1 MSDRARPQ
9 SHHFGLN
16 TAVIAARVAALGISE
31 RDFGIDTGL
40 RLADIEAGLPPR
52 AITLEHLARLA
63 DLLELD
69 PTELLTIPGH
79 PEQTSTAPETTDTPT
94 ARGEPSRDDAAT
106 VYATLTLFGR
116 FTPDELATSLD
127 WSTRRLDK
135 ALRILT
141 ERLATQPVQL
151 TVDDEVCEAL
161 AITARPGGLPGTLA
175 DRLEATRLAR
185 HPLTEGEA
193 RTMLTLIGD
202 EIDPDVDER
211 DLQAREWRWLPTQF
225 RSARHARLA
234 HRGLATPIPNS
245 GWVTPPTVHPD
256 VLFALDLAPS
266 PAQAS
271 PTAPSGRRRRRPRGW

>member
-1 MSDRARPQ
+1 MSARARPQ
-9 SHHFGLN
+9 SHRFGLN
-16 TAVIAARVAALGISE
+16 YPVIAARVAALEISE

-40 RLADIEAGLPPR
+40 RLGDIEGGLPPR

-69 PTELLTIPGH
+69 PTELLTIPAH
-79 PEQTSTAPETTDTPT
+79 PEPVSPASETTDAPA
-94 ARGEPSRDDAAT
+94 ARGEPGGDDAAM
-106 VYATLTLFGR
+106 VYAILTLCGR
-116 FTPDELATSLD
+116 FTPDELTTSLG
-127 WSTRRLDK
+127 WSARRLDK

-161 AITARPGGLPGTLA
+161 AITARYGVLPGTLA
-175 DRLEATRLAR
+175 DRLEATGLAR

-193 RTMLTLIGD
+193 RTMLTLVGD
-202 EIDPDVDER
+202 EIDPDVAER
-211 DLQAREWRWLPTQF
+211 DLQAREWRWLPTRF

-234 HRGLATPIPNS
+234 HRGLAAPLPNS
-245 GWVTPPTVHPD
+245 GWVAPPTVHPD

-266 PAQAS
+266 PARAS
-271 PTAPSGRRRRRPRGW
+271 PTAPSGRRRRTPRA